1 VSTTSAVSASAAAV
15 ATEPEAQA
23 AAEVDVDRLQAL
35 WPAIVDEV
43 CKENQMVGAF
53 LQEARPTSV
62 EAGRLLV
69 CFAPGAGFSKKKVES
84 NGQLVRGAVRT
95 LTGAAL
101 DIRYELSE
109 LAAEA
114 KVTRVL
120 SQDELLDRLKD
131 EFGATEIFDD

>member
-1 VSTTSAVSASAAAV
+1 
-15 ATEPEAQA
+15 
-23 AAEVDVDRLQAL
+23 
-35 WPAIVDEV
+35 VDEV

-53 LQEARPTSV
+53 LREARPTSL

-69 CFAPGAGFSKKKVES
+69 CFPPDGGFSKKTVERHRE
-84 NGQLVRGAVRT
+84 LVRGTVRT

-114 KVTRVL
+114 KVTHVL

-131 EFGATEIFDD
+131 EFGAKEIFED